1 MVEPKM
7 QIAFITK
14 VDLKNRLFIR
24 ISDWKHE
31 KAGFQPFLGDFFFAF
46 LEVFLKVSFDPK
58 SLKPWEW
65 RIIIILGLDKSQN
78 PKLVL
83 KNKNAHKKPQ
93 KNGVVESPPS
103 EEATLKGHIFQST
116 WPIFPSFCRD
126 IVQTSI

>member
-14 VDLKNRLFIR
+14 VDLKERLFIC

-83 KNKNAHKKPQ
+83 KNKNAHKKTR
-93 KNGVVESPPS
+93 KNGVVDSPPS
-103 EEATLKGHIFQST
+103 E
-116 WPIFPSFCRD
+116 
-126 IVQTSI
+126 